1 MWGTMSLVG
10 DILQNPAFLALLSS
24 FVLVRAFWSGCM
36 GIIGWDRQGC
46 SSWHSAGTHCW
57 TLLANNNEGL

>member
-36 GIIGWDRQGC
+36 SIIGWDRQRY
-46 SSWHSAGTHCW
+46 SSWHSVATHCL
-57 TLLANNNEGL
+57 TLLANNNEVL

>member
-1 MWGTMSLVG
+1 MLGPMSLVG

-24 FVLVRAFWSGCM
+24 FVLARAFWSGCM

-46 SSWHSAGTHCW
+46 SSWHSAATHCRA
-57 TLLANNNEGL
+57 LLANNNEGL

>member
-46 SSWHSAGTHCW
+46 SSWHSAATQCW
-57 TLLANNNEGL
+57 TLLVNNDEGL